1 MIENLP
7 ISIPEVLMLLHVLT
21 MNIVTILQ
29 TDHGAEHAVDGNGGH
44 HCYFIRKT
52 ELVKYWHLRA
62 MAANVD
68 QDK

>member
-7 ISIPEVLMLLHVLT
+7 TSIPEVLMLLHVLT

-29 TDHGAEHAVDGNGGH
+29 TDHGAEHAFDGNGH